1 MKGSFKMKKAI
12 TVVVTLVFVFALCI
26 TSSAAPGN
34 FLESPSRNPAPELID
49 VILPEDCT
57 AEIIITSYADRD
69 SMSDDKTAALEGAY
83 KAIKEAGDITSL
95 NKQFKD
101 FVKSK
106 GLDPKKLA
114 VSDLFDVSYYGC
126 EIHEYHKQFTFTID
140 AETLKN
146 FVGLLHLH
154 DGEWDFVENAKVNE
168 DGSLTFKVDSLS
180 PFAIIVNTG
189 ASDTPTGDVTP
200 WIFIALIVASA
211 TGLTVVAYN
220 YKKEKAKG

>member
-1 MKGSFKMKKAI
+1 MKKAI

-57 AEIIITSYADRD
+57 AETIITSYADRK
-69 SMSDDKTAALEGAY
+69 SMSDDKIAAIEGAY
-83 KAIKEAGDITSL
+83 KAIKEASDITSL
-95 NKQFKD
+95 NQQFKD
-101 FVKSK
+101 YVKSK
-106 GLDPKKLA
+106 GLDSKKLA

-126 EIHEYHKQFTFTID
+126 EVHEYHKQFTFTID
-140 AETLKN
+140 ADTLKN

-154 DGEWDFVENAKVNE
+154 DGEWDFVENAKINE
-168 DGSLTFKVDSLS
+168 DGSLTFKVDAFS

-200 WIFIALIVASA
+200 WILIALIVVALA
-211 TGLTVVAYN
+211 GLTIVAVN
-220 YKKEKAKG
+220 YKKEKVKE

>member
-26 TSSAAPGN
+26 TSSAAPGKL
-34 FLESPSRNPAPELID
+34 LESPSRNPAPTLID

-57 AEIIITSYADRD
+57 AKIIITSYADRK
-69 SMSDDKTAALEGAY
+69 SMSDDKIAAIEGAY
-83 KAIKEAGDITSL
+83 KAIKEASNITAL
-95 NKQFKD
+95 NQQLKD
-101 FVKSK
+101 YIKDKGIESK
-106 GLDPKKLA
+106 NLA
-114 VSDLFDVSYYGC
+114 VSDLFDISYYGC
-126 EIHEYHKQFTFTID
+126 NVHDYHKQFTFTIKAD
-140 AETLKN
+140 TLKN
-146 FVGLLHLH
+146 FVGLLHFYN
-154 DGEWDFVENAKVNE
+154 GEWDFIENAKLND
-168 DGSLTFKVDSLS
+168 DGSLTFTVEDFS
-180 PFAIIVNTG
+180 PFAIVVDTG